1 MAMKSSFVS
10 RLHLASARGMT
21 LVEMMVALVVTL
33 IMMGAVITVFGFIG
47 ETVTDSRSIIE
58 TNDRLRS
65 AAHRL
70 REDLGSVT
78 ATMVPPL
85 RPESGMGYFEII
97 EGDARSYPTANRAF
111 APADRDLITGDYDDA
126 LLFTIRSGGEP
137 FRGKSMKPAP
147 TPGTG
152 LVPID
157 IESPTAEVA
166 WYLRP
171 GLVQG
176 GVQTYVLCRKLML
189 IVPELPANQTL
200 SPNFYVNY
208 DVSARRTSATNLN
221 ALPNTLG
228 DLTKRENRF
237 AHHATFPHALLDLP
251 VSNSAPPPLKTFE
264 ETGLGRAGEDVVLT
278 NVLGMD
284 VQVWDPAAPLRKF
297 DAYDKILTPSDPA
310 YGAAKNYPAT
320 KVLQGA
326 YVDLGSLPN
335 TTTFMSLPNR
345 KSGLMPPGTGQP
357 PIPYCT
363 YDTWSFH
370 YEHDGVRQSTQT
382 GMMDTNNQPIIDAG
396 TNGIDD
402 NAMQSPGIDDV
413 TERETMPPYPLPLR
427 GIRVTLRVYEP
438 SSRQVREVT
447 VVESFVP
454 E

>member
-1 MAMKSSFVS
+1 
-10 RLHLASARGMT
+10 
-21 LVEMMVALVVTL
+21 MMVALVVTL

-58 TNDRLRS
+58 TNNQLRS

-97 EGDARSYPTANRAF
+97 EGMERDAYTENGT
-111 APADRDLITGDYDDA
+111 LKTTTVQGDTDDA
-126 LLFTIRSGGEP
+126 LFFTIRSGGEP

-147 TPGTG
+147 PPSTG

-176 GVQTYVLCRKLML
+176 GVQTFVLCRKLML
-189 IVPELPANQTL
+189 IAPELPPNQTL

-208 DVSARRTSATNLN
+208 DISARRTSATNLN

-237 AHHATFPHALLDLP
+237 AHHETFPHALLNLP
-251 VSNSAPPPLKTFE
+251 VRDSAPPPLKTFE

-284 VQVWDPAAPLRKF
+284 VQVWDPQAPLKTWQGR
-297 DAYDKILTPSDPA
+297 DVILTPSDPSYRDPQSAKA
-310 YGAAKNYPAT
+310 YPQNNP
-320 KVLQGA
+320 LRGA
-326 YVDLGSLPN
+326 YVDLGSHAN

-345 KSGLMPPGTGQP
+345 KSGLMPPGTNQL

-382 GMMDTNNQPIIDAG
+382 GMMDPNSNQPIIDAG

-402 NAMQSPGIDDV
+402 NPLQAPGIDDV